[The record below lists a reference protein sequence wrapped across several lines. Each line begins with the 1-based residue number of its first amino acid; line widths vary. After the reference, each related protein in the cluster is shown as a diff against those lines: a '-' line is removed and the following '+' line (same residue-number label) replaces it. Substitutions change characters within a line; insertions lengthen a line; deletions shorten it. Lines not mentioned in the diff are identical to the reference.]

1 MDGLTVDRLGR
12 FVVYVDVARALLEQ
26 LPPSPTRWKE
36 AVANL
41 VHETPAR
48 RRLGISCVL
57 LELAHS
63 VDPEAGSNLWS
74 VYSQVLSD
82 RPIPAKLID
91 PLCRPG
97 GCYEP
102 VAS

>member
-12 FVVYVDVARALLEQ
+12 FAVSGDVDVARALLEQ

-48 RRLGISCVL
+48 RLLGMSRVL
-57 LELAHS
+57 LELAYS
-63 VDPEAGSNLWS
+63 VDPEAGSN
-74 VYSQVLSD
+74 
-82 RPIPAKLID
+82 
-91 PLCRPG
+91 
-97 GCYEP
+97 
-102 VAS
+102 

>member
-12 FVVYVDVARALLEQ
+12 FAVSGDIDVAHALLEQ

-48 RRLGISCVL
+48 RLLGMSRVL
-57 LELAHS
+57 LELAYS

-91 PLCRPG
+91 PLFHPSTTW
-97 GCYEP
+97 
-102 VAS
+102 AL